1 MYKTYTMSNHVE
13 KLRKL
18 TTEYKHKQ
26 GFAESLKKRVSNTET
41 FDATRNGMS
50 VHDMSKAYHHLKIQ
64 YESKN
69 KV

>member
-1 MYKTYTMSNHVE
+1 MSNHAE

-18 TTEYKHKQ
+18 TEKHKQ
-26 GFAESLKKRVSNTET
+26 GFAESLKKRISNTDILDT
-41 FDATRNGMS
+41 SRNGMS

-64 YESKN
+64 HESKN

>member
-1 MYKTYTMSNHVE
+1 MYKTNTMSNHVE
-13 KLRKL
+13 KLRTL
-18 TTEYKHKQ
+18 TTKHKH
-26 GFAESLKKRVSNTET
+26 GFAESLKKLVSNTET

-64 YESKN
+64 HESKN